1 MMKKRIALMLAMICF
16 AGMVLPASAE
26 PGFETLYELFC
37 TEEVFG
43 EPVAVYDYEPQEVET
58 EETAEDVA
66 VCFTVFLFD
75 TEYDMSTIILIGNNA
90 ENEEKYIQWT
100 SDYEPGATIMT
111 FLVSQFA
118 ELKAMCD
125 RNVDLCISFSFDGG
139 ENMTDIA
146 TVEDAEAF
154 TASLQQAA
162 GNQ

>member
-1 MMKKRIALMLAMICF
+1 MRKWMALMLAVICLT
-16 AGMVLPASAE
+16 GMVTSAFAE

-43 EPVAVYDYEPQEVET
+43 EPVAVFDYEPQEEET

-66 VCFTVFLFD
+66 VCFAIFLFD
-75 TEYDMSTIILIGNNA
+75 TEYDMSTIILIGSNA

-111 FLVSQFA
+111 FLVSRFA
-118 ELKAMCD
+118 ELKELCGKD
-125 RNVDLCISFSFDGG
+125 VDLCISFSFDGG

-162 GNQ
+162 ENP